1 MDGVKRQL
9 EPPEPVSNP
18 YDSSAETLPQCLMDA
33 VTLFETSELYRQSFG
48 TTFVNYYSHIKKAE
62 WNRYLTTVSE
72 WEEREYFTLF

>member
-1 MDGVKRQL
+1 
-9 EPPEPVSNP
+9 
-18 YDSSAETLPQCLMDA
+18 MDA